1 MKTKVQISPEV
12 VYMFTQLKINVLG
25 DKRNSGRRIGLETR
39 KIRKYLRDS
48 TYNWVFTTHTL
59 KVLLG
64 FQ

>member
-1 MKTKVQISPEV
+1 
-12 VYMFTQLKINVLG
+12 MFTQLKINDLG
-25 DKRNSGRRIGLETR
+25 DKRNSGRRIRLETR
-39 KIRKYLRDS
+39 KIRKYLRDP